1 MNVIINVPQLLQQL
15 TTKNHLQPDLPP
27 TLAEEAPAEP
37 LPDQN
42 NATEKTE
49 NERENETKPELAGST
64 ASSNTSEDPSEPAAN
79 EGHIEVEVKEEK
91 ENVTAVDDEKPARE
105 ERPEPKR
112 EKKVSKKRS
121 KKMEKK
127 AKQPLHPR
135 IGFKLC

>member
-1 MNVIINVPQLLQQL
+1 M
-15 TTKNHLQPDLPP
+15 
-27 TLAEEAPAEP
+27 PAEP

-42 NATEKTE
+42 NATDKTE

-91 ENVTAVDDEKPARE
+91 ENVTAVDDEKPSWE

-112 EKKVSKKRS
+112 EKK
-121 KKMEKK
+121 
-127 AKQPLHPR
+127 
-135 IGFKLC
+135 